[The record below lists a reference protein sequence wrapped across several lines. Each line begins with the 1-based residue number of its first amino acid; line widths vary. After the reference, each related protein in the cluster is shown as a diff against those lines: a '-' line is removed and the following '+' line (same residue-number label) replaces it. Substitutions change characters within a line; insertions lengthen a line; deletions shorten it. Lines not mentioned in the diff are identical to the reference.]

1 MTQTYVLD
9 LKKTHKSLYSAPVAA
24 PVVVEVPKTNFLMA
38 DGMGDPNTSP
48 GFAAAIEALYG
59 VAYTLKFT
67 FKRAPRPLDFVVMP
81 LEALWWADDMTAFLK
96 GDRKHWKWTL
106 MIMQPDYVTAK
117 DVDEAKALMQEKK
130 PSASLDL
137 VRLEAFQEGK
147 AAQIMHIGPFSA
159 EGPNIEKVH
168 AFIAANGGKPR
179 GKHHEIYL
187 SDMRRTAPEKLKTII
202 RQPMD

>member
-1 MTQTYVLD
+1 MTDVLD
-9 LKKTHKSLYSAPVAA
+9 LKKTHKSLYSAPVAT
-24 PVVVEVPKTNFLMA
+24 PVIVDVPKMNFLMA

-48 GFAAAIEALYG
+48 EFAAAIEALYG

-81 LEALWWADDMTAFLK
+81 LEGLWWADDMSAFLK
-96 GDRKHWKWTL
+96 GDRKRWKWTL
-106 MIMQPDYVTAK
+106 MIMQPDYVSAK
-117 DVDEAKALMQEKK
+117 DVADAKVLMHDKK
-130 PSASLDL
+130 PDAPLDL
-137 VRLEAFQEGK
+137 VRLEAFHEGK
-147 AAQIMHIGPFSA
+147 SAQIMHIGPFLA

-168 AFIAANGGKPR
+168 AFIASSGGKLR

-202 RQPMD
+202 RQPMG